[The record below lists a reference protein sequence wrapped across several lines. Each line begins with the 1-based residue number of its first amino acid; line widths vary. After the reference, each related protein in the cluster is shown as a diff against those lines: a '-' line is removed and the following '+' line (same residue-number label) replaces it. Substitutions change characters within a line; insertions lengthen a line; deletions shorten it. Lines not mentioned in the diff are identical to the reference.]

1 MTSLRTETLTNGVTV
16 TLTDRGAGP
25 AVLVLHGG
33 GGPLSVARFVE
44 AMSATHRVLAP
55 TQPGF
60 GGTPRPEWLM
70 KIGDVAQTYSELLE
84 RYELQEVL
92 VIGFSMGGWVASELA
107 TRAKGRLRGVILV
120 DGAGGIQVE
129 GHRVANVFGLTP
141 QQLSALSYHD
151 PVTNG
156 IDPSK
161 MAPEQLAAMAA
172 NFKALAIYLRDQE
185 SQDPTL
191 RARLAKVEEPALVIW
206 GDSDRIIS
214 CEYSQDYAN
223 AFPHGRLE
231 VIEKCGHLPQV
242 EQPARLM
249 ALICKFEAQLSELR

>member
-1 MTSLRTETLTNGVTV
+1 MTSPRIETLTNGVTV

-33 GGPLSVARFVE
+33 GGPLSVTRFVE
-44 AMSATHRVLAP
+44 VLSATHRVLAP

-60 GGTPRPEWLM
+60 GGMPRPEWLM
-70 KIGDVAQTYSELLE
+70 SIGDVAQTYSELLE

-92 VIGFSMGGWVASELA
+92 VIGFSMGGWVASELS
-107 TRAKGRLRGVILV
+107 TRAEGRLRGVILV

-141 QQLSALSYHD
+141 PQLSALSYHD
-151 PVTNG
+151 PATYG

-161 MAPEQLAAMAA
+161 MTPEQLAAMAA
-172 NFKALAIYLRDQE
+172 NFKTLAIYLRDQE

-191 RARLAKVEEPALVIW
+191 RVRLAKVEEPALVIW

-214 CEYSQDYAN
+214 REYSQDYAN
-223 AFPHGRLE
+223 AFPQGRLE
-231 VIEKCGHLPQV
+231 VIEKCGHLPQI

-249 ALICKFEAQLSELR
+249 ALIGEFEAELSEHR

>member
-33 GGPLSVARFVE
+33 AGPVSVARFVE

-70 KIGDVAQTYSELLE
+70 NIGDIAQTYSELLE
-84 RYELQEVL
+84 RYELQDVL
-92 VIGFSMGGWVASELA
+92 VIGFSMGGWVASELS
-107 TRAKGRLRGVILV
+107 TRAEGRMRGVILV
-120 DGAGGIQVE
+120 DGAGGIRVE
-129 GHRVANVFGLTP
+129 GHHVANVFALTP

-151 PVTNG
+151 PATFG
-156 IDPSK
+156 IDPSR
-161 MAPEQLAAMAA
+161 MAPEQIAAMAA
-172 NFKALAIYLRDQE
+172 NFKTLAIYLRDQE

-191 RARLAKVEEPALVIW
+191 RARLAKVKKPALVIW

-214 CEYSQDYAN
+214 REYSQDYAN
-223 AFPHGRLE
+223 AFPRGRLE

-242 EQPARLM
+242 EQPERLM
-249 ALICKFEAQLSELR
+249 ALISGFETEFPEHR

>member
-1 MTSLRTETLTNGVTV
+1 MTSPRIETLTNGVTV

-33 GGPLSVARFVE
+33 AGPLSVARFVE
-44 AMSATHRVLAP
+44 TLSATHRVLAP

-70 KIGDVAQTYSELLE
+70 NIGDVAQTYNELLE
-84 RYELQEVL
+84 RYGLQEVL
-92 VIGFSMGGWVASELA
+92 VIGFSMGGWAAAELA
-107 TRAKGRLRGVILV
+107 TRAEGRLRGVILV

-151 PVTNG
+151 PATYG

-161 MAPEQLAAMAA
+161 MAPEQVAAMAA
-172 NFKALAIYLRDQE
+172 NFKTLAVYLRDPE

-191 RARLAKVEEPALVIW
+191 RARLAKVKAPALVIW

-223 AFPHGRLE
+223 AFPQGRLE
-231 VIEKCGHLPQV
+231 VIEKCGHLPQI
-242 EQPARLM
+242 EQPAKLM
-249 ALICKFEAQLSELR
+249 ALISKFEAELPEHR